1 MRRQGRG
8 LTRFIGELFKLK
20 LLTERIMH
28 LCVRQ
33 MLGNVDSPKDDNMEG
48 LCVLLTTVGVQV
60 ALSVIAIIILA
71 HRHVPSRWTKAA
83 ILSLLL
89 SSSISTFA
97 NINFYLT
104 EFPSYFGSSER
115 DVDVLLLRLGIVVT
129 VAQDFNFV
137 LSDAV
142 LLSDLHRVGSIVE
155 CAWNFWRGLAALSR
169 LESNIQFLPRF
180 IPFLVTNVI
189 ATALIGA
196 KAWQYIREIKGS
208 LGLFTQRSQVETVLL
223 LLLESGVAYILFWV
237 VGFVLV
243 SVVVQ
248 NQFSDARIFTGVY
261 HHIAGIYPTCVLFV
275 AIQRPTESL
284 RSAHVS
290 QALRFASHE
299 MHEEGSA
306 NSTIDCQPVNRIDRC
321 SISLQDLHADG
332 LPGASLRSEETTR
345 SSSEGPV
352 ARGARRGSKLRSTN
366 GMT

>member
-1 MRRQGRG
+1 MSADPAHWPLSASR
-8 LTRFIGELFKLK
+8 
-20 LLTERIMH
+20 
-28 LCVRQ
+28 
-33 MLGNVDSPKDDNMEG
+33 VDALIFMM
-48 LCVLLTTVGVQV
+48 TTIAVDFAFYGVQV
-60 ALSVIAIIILA
+60 ALSVTAIIILA
-71 HRHVPSRWTKAA
+71 HRHGPSHWTKAA

-89 SSSISTFA
+89 ASSISTFA

-142 LLSDLHRVGSIVE
+142 LVWRAWRLWPDNRWVQGILLLCVSGTIIGSVVE
-155 CAWNFWRGLAALSR
+155 CAWDFWRGLSALRR

-189 ATALIGA
+189 ATTLIGT
-196 KAWQYIREIKGS
+196 KALQYRREIKGS
-208 LGLFTQRSQVETVLL
+208 LGLYTQRSQVETVLL

-243 SVVVQ
+243 SVVVH

-275 AIQRPTESL
+275 AIQGPTETL

-290 QALRFASHE
+290 QALRFASPAETHQGE
-299 MHEEGSA
+299 CGA
-306 NSTIDCQPVNRIDRC
+306 NSAIDHQPEYSIGSC
-321 SISLQDLHADG
+321 SISLQDMHADG
-332 LPGASLRSEETTR
+332 PYDASVRSGETTR
-345 SSSEGPV
+345 GPSEGSV
-352 ARGARRGSKLRSTN
+352 ASGTRSQSK
-366 GMT
+366 

>member
-1 MRRQGRG
+1 MVRAE
-8 LTRFIGELFKLK
+8 LLSSPLWITRS
-20 LLTERIMH
+20 
-28 LCVRQ
+28 VR
-33 MLGNVDSPKDDNMEG
+33 
-48 LCVLLTTVGVQV
+48 TGVQV
-60 ALSVIAIIILA
+60 ALSVSAIIILA
-71 HRHVPSRWTKAA
+71 HRHSPSRWTKAA

-142 LLSDLHRVGSIVE
+142 LVWRAWRLWPDNRLVQCLLSLCVSGTIIGSVVE
-155 CAWNFWRGLAALSR
+155 CAWDFWRGLSALSR

-189 ATALIGA
+189 ATMLIGT
-196 KAWQYIREIKGS
+196 KAWQYHREIKGS

-243 SVVVQ
+243 SVVVHS
-248 NQFSDARIFTGVY
+248 QFSDARIFTGVY

-275 AIQRPTESL
+275 AIQGPTESL

-290 QALRFASHE
+290 QALRFASPE

-306 NSTIDCQPVNRIDRC
+306 NSTIDCQPGNRINRC

-332 LPGASLRSEETTR
+332 LPGASLCSEETMR

-352 ARGARRGSKLRSTN
+352 ARGARRVDGLQE
-366 GMT
+366 GVEI

>member
-1 MRRQGRG
+1 MM
-8 LTRFIGELFKLK
+8 TTIA
-20 LLTERIMH
+20 
-28 LCVRQ
+28 
-33 MLGNVDSPKDDNMEG
+33 VDFAFY
-48 LCVLLTTVGVQV
+48 GVQV
-60 ALSVIAIIILA
+60 ALSVSAIIILA
-71 HRHVPSRWTKAA
+71 HRHGPSHWTKAA

-89 SSSISTFA
+89 ASSISTFA
-97 NINFYLT
+97 NIDFYLT

-142 LLSDLHRVGSIVE
+142 LHSVAMLNGLSDLHRVGSIVE
-155 CAWNFWRGLAALSR
+155 CAWDFWRGLSALSR

-196 KAWQYIREIKGS
+196 KAWQYHREIKGS

-223 LLLESGVAYILFWV
+223 LLLESGVAYIMFWV

-243 SVVVQ
+243 SVVIH

-275 AIQRPTESL
+275 AIQGPTESL

-290 QALRFASHE
+290 QALRFASPDE
-299 MHEEGSA
+299 TREGRCGA
-306 NSTIDCQPVNRIDRC
+306 NSAIDLQPRDIVGPC
-321 SISLQDLHADG
+321 SISLQGLHADA
-332 LPGASLRSEETTR
+332 LPEASVRSGETKR
-345 SSSEGPV
+345 GSSEGHV
-352 ARGARRGSKLRSTN
+352 ASGTESESVDHRKGPEVECTEGSSGR
-366 GMT
+366 

>member
-1 MRRQGRG
+1 MM
-8 LTRFIGELFKLK
+8 TTIA
-20 LLTERIMH
+20 
-28 LCVRQ
+28 
-33 MLGNVDSPKDDNMEG
+33 VDFAFY
-48 LCVLLTTVGVQV
+48 GVQV
-60 ALSVIAIIILA
+60 ALSVSAITILA
-71 HRHVPSRWTKAA
+71 HRHVPSHWTKAA

-129 VAQDFNFV
+129 VAQDFNLAKTLQFA

-142 LLSDLHRVGSIVE
+142 LVWRAWRLWPDNHLLSDLHRVGSIVE
-155 CAWNFWRGLAALSR
+155 CAWDFWRGLLALSR

-189 ATALIGA
+189 ATALIGT
-196 KAWQYIREIKGS
+196 KALQYRREIKGS

-223 LLLESGVAYILFWV
+223 LLLESGIAYILFWV

-243 SVVVQ
+243 SVVVHS
-248 NQFSDARIFTGVY
+248 QFSDARIFTGVY

-275 AIQRPTESL
+275 AIQGPTDSL

-290 QALRFASHE
+290 QALRFASPE

-306 NSTIDCQPVNRIDRC
+306 DSTIDYQQETRIDRC
-321 SISLQDLHADG
+321 STNLQDLHADG
-332 LPGASLRSEETTR
+332 LPDASVRSGETKRGT
-345 SSSEGPV
+345 SPAASGTESESVDYRKGPDV
-352 ARGARRGSKLRSTN
+352 R
-366 GMT
+366 